1 MNLDLQDKV
10 AVITGGSRGIGL
22 ATVKL
27 LISEGMHVVTA
38 SRRLTDELTATSAV
52 PVTVDLTTEDG
63 PQRLVNEA
71 ISRFGGIDVL
81 VNNVGI
87 GDTDDVIR
95 GATHDLATL
104 PDEAWQHTFDL
115 HFYTALRATRA
126 ALPSLLARHGVVIN
140 VSSAGARIVSAGPA
154 DYNVAK
160 AALNA
165 LTKVISE
172 QYAAQGVRA
181 ITISP
186 GPVST
191 RLWTDPDAMIGRL
204 AQLQGSDH
212 ATFAAQ
218 LMDSLGAATGRLSTP
233 EEVARAIAFAASPNN
248 ITGNELLVD
257 GGIVKNL

>member
-1 MNLDLQDKV
+1 MKLDLQDKV
-10 AVITGGSRGIGL
+10 AVVTGGSRGIGL

-27 LISEGMHVVTA
+27 LIDEGMQVMTA
-38 SRRLTDELTATSAV
+38 SRRVTDELSATSAV
-52 PVTVDLTTEDG
+52 PFTVDLTTEDG
-63 PQRLVNEA
+63 PRRLIDAAV
-71 ISRFGGIDVL
+71 SHFGGIDVL

-95 GATHDLATL
+95 GATQDLATL
-104 PDEAWQHTFDL
+104 TDEAWRHTFDL

-126 ALPSLLARHGVVIN
+126 ALPSLLERTGVVVN

-191 RLWTDPDAMIGRL
+191 GVWTDPDGMIGRL
-204 AQLQGSDH
+204 AQIQGVEH
-212 ATFAAQ
+212 AAFAAQ
-218 LMDSLGAATGRLSTP
+218 LVEGLGAATGRLSTP
-233 EEVARAIAFAASPNN
+233 EEIARSIAFAASPNN